1 MRVRAVDICGYSP
14 LIRNPVCAHVR
25 RKPHDVGT
33 LYEVSLLETRAQA
46 GDGEMT
52 AAGAPWRASRLLI
65 NVDNDFK
72 ASSRRLTGAVT

>member
-1 MRVRAVDICGYSP
+1 MAVKTECVCVCVCVSVYVCLLPVDICGYSP

-52 AAGAPWRASRLLI
+52 AAGAPGVPR
-65 NVDNDFK
+65 
-72 ASSRRLTGAVT
+72 GY